1 MKHTEEKINQ
11 VFTDEMFVGK
21 YRSVI
26 KDYEN
31 CKTVEEKC
39 DVLFVGLTLIV
50 YYFVTRMEREI
61 TITLEKE

>member
-1 MKHTEEKINQ
+1 
-11 VFTDEMFVGK
+11 MFVGK